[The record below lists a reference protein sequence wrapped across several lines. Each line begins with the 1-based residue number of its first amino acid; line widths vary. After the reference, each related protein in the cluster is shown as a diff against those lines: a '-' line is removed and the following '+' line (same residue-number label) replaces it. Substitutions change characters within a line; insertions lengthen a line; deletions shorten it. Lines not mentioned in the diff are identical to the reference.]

1 MTQPKTNKKTLLTS
15 ALSLLLCCTMLIG
28 TTWAWFTDSVTSA
41 GNKIQSGTLKVDLL
55 VKGGNTGVGLD
66 DDYESVKTGTLAN
79 QPIFDYE
86 LWEPG
91 YTLVTYAKV
100 VNEGSLALK
109 YTLKFVSESDI
120 AAAKLAEAIDVYY
133 ASSEVTGIG
142 TRADFNS
149 AVENNRIKKLD
160 TLKNVFAGGG
170 ALTVNGNL
178 DPKGE
183 SNDQDYATIVLKMKE
198 EAGNEYQ
205 NQTIPA
211 FDIQLL
217 ATQWTYE
224 NDSFD
229 NKYDENAEYP
239 VLPVKFSVGNKNYE
253 GSKELAVSVKN
264 YVDKA
269 TNAIPANTAFNL
281 NATSPYDLVA
291 IGNMIKDG
299 VIAYN
304 NGEVQRT
311 IEIAE
316 DIDMSGVDFESIG
329 VMRMT
334 INGDNHTIKN
344 LKAPLFAYAGDC
356 AVNNLTVENVTI
368 SGNQAGTFAQ
378 NAEGF
383 RLTNCTLSGNVNVS
397 YKNIKDETWRAIGAL
412 VGWNN
417 GVTFTNVNIADNTV
431 ITMDA
436 TGITDGH
443 AAPENLTYDTY
454 VGTGTYTGVTVV
466 GNVTV
471 NYTHP

>member
-1 MTQPKTNKKTLLTS
+1 MKQNKTSKRAVLTS

-41 GNKIQSGTLKVDLL
+41 GNIIKSGTLNIDLGIKT
-55 VKGGNTGVGLD
+55 KGD
-66 DDYESVKTGTLAN
+66 DDYVSVKGNPTKKA
-79 QPIFDYE
+79 FYYDK
-86 LWEPG
+86 WEPG
-91 YTLVTYAKV
+91 YTEWANAKV
-100 VNEGSLALK
+100 YTTGNLALK
-109 YTLKFVSESDI
+109 YTMKIVANGVAS
-120 AAAKLAEAIDVYY
+120 KLAEVIDVYY
-133 ASSEVTGIG
+133 APSEVAKPDSRDLSGLQKLG
-142 TRADFNS
+142 TLDQAISGAIVINDTLIPGTNEADF
-149 AVENNRIKKLD
+149 A
-160 TLKNVFAGGG
+160 TL
-170 ALTVNGNL
+170 ALHMQET
-178 DPKGE
+178 
-183 SNDQDYATIVLKMKE
+183 
-198 EAGNEYQ
+198 AGNEYQ
-205 NQTIPA
+205 DLSIGTD
-211 FDIQLL
+211 FSIQIL

-224 NDSFD
+224 NDSF
-229 NKYDENAEYP
+229 NNLYDENAEYP

-253 GSKELAVSVKN
+253 GSKELAASVKN
-264 YVDKA
+264 YVDEA
-269 TNAIPANTAFNL
+269 TNVIPANTAFNL

-311 IEIAE
+311 IEIAK

-334 INGDNHTIKN
+334 INGNNNTIKN

-383 RLTNCTLSGNVNVS
+383 RLTDCTLSGNVNVS
-397 YKNIKDETWRAIGAL
+397 YKNIKNETWRAIGAL

-443 AAPENLTYDTY
+443 AAPANLTYDTY
-454 VGTGTYTGVTVV
+454 VGTGTYTGVTV
-466 GNVTV
+466 GENVTV